1 MPQSTPGG
9 EPTFTLNLIELGIRP
24 SILRPRTMPETAMT
38 KTLNPN
44 ASEVE
49 KLHLKRGHV
58 QKIEQVGFASRV
70 SEADHA

>member
-1 MPQSTPGG
+1 
-9 EPTFTLNLIELGIRP
+9 
-24 SILRPRTMPETAMT
+24 MPETAMT